1 MTDDRNAALDRL
13 LSEASPA
20 IAAHWAS
27 CHAAG
32 LSTPEA
38 TAKVDACLASYF
50 ARLKALPAGS
60 PEPLV
65 MAELKR
71 LYAALD
77 EVNASADDGLLETD
91 ERELLVPLIVSAA
104 EVMGVDPEAH
114 GGEPGGEYRNF

>member
-1 MTDDRNAALDRL
+1 MSEERNAALDRL
-13 LSEASPA
+13 LSEAGPA
-20 IAAHWAS
+20 IAAHWES

-38 TAKVDACLASYF
+38 TGQVDACLASFF

-60 PEPLV
+60 AEPAVL
-65 MAELKR
+65 AELKR

-77 EVNASADDGLLETD
+77 EVNASAGDGLLETD

-104 EVMGVDPEAH
+104 EVMGVDPDAH
-114 GGEPGGEYRNF
+114 DGEPGGEYRNF